1 MSSPTPTELPGNI
14 ERLAGTEPSSQI
26 QYARLILK
34 GSLHAAKPGTP
45 DPPAPSPPPMLIAQC
60 TLRPTGKY
68 LFEVF
73 ANFGGATDL
82 AFYPP
87 WKPATPDDHFPPF
100 TDKVNITMEFLG
112 YTHVKPVRR
121 QWEVPVET
129 RDQFRYNPPG
139 GGSPNLE
146 EIAYY
151 LRYMLSLPTLHLT
164 LVDRTAEFLTT
175 PLLDQ
180 IRREPLCRAAGI

>member
-1 MSSPTPTELPGNI
+1 M
-14 ERLAGTEPSSQI
+14 
-26 QYARLILK
+26 
-34 GSLHAAKPGTP
+34 
-45 DPPAPSPPPMLIAQC
+45 
-60 TLRPTGKY
+60 
-68 LFEVF
+68 
-73 ANFGGATDL
+73 
-82 AFYPP
+82 
-87 WKPATPDDHFPPF
+87 
-100 TDKVNITMEFLG
+100 
-112 YTHVKPVRR
+112 
-121 QWEVPVET
+121 PVET